1 MPELMAV
8 AGVDA
13 TPLPAEIQHRIV
25 FCAAL
30 LPQVPDAGNALIAF
44 LSSPAAVSVIKSKG
58 LAPM

>member
-1 MPELMAV
+1 MAV

-25 FCAAL
+25 FCAVL
-30 LPQVPDAGNALIAF
+30 PPQVPDAVSALIAF
-44 LSSPAAVSVIKSKG
+44 LSSPAAVSVIRSKG